1 MADIILRQGQS
12 LPEGTLTRYQ
22 DQGDGTHALVVATGA
37 VAGGSDVTDR
47 ADRLLGRTT
56 NYDVTVNGT
65 LGVLNAVVTLLGVQA
80 LGSAGVA
87 ISGVWVG
94 TILAEGQLGDGVWNT
109 IPLVDATLGNAGLST
124 TANGNFIIGV
134 AGYLNVRLRMNVY
147 TSGVATVYI
156 EGTRAVAGVFL
167 TRSIPF
173 GLNPIGS
180 ILVTDQIPGVGATNL
195 GKAEDAAHA
204 SGSTGVMLLCVRND
218 ARVSLSANGTY
229 GPPSVDQEARMLVI
243 ATGNKLTIT
252 QTPTITAGAYTSGD
266 ALGGLL
272 TFAGAA
278 ALAGG
283 RGTITKVVIVDDAN
297 KLQPIDLVLFN
308 QTFTATGDNDVFA
321 PSDADMQNN
330 IGHIPIAAT
339 DYASFSANA
348 EATKRNVGFDYTLA
362 GTSLFGQMVIRDV
375 GGYAAVD
382 DLTIKITVILD

>member
-87 ISGVWVG
+87 ISGTWVG

-109 IPLVDATLGNAGLST
+109 IPMVVATTGQDGLST

-134 AGYLNVRLRMNVY
+134 AGYVNVRLRMNVY

-156 EGTRAVAGVFL
+156 EGTRAVNGVFL
-167 TRSIPF
+167 TRGIPG
-173 GLNPIGS
+173 GLNTIGNV
-180 ILVTDQIPGVGATNL
+180 LVTSQIPGVGATNL
-195 GKAEDAAHA
+195 GKAEGAAHTT
-204 SGSTGVMLLCVRND
+204 GDVGVMTMGVRND
-218 ARVSLSANGTY
+218 ARASLSPNGAY
-229 GPPSVDQEARMLVI
+229 GPPSIDQEARMLVV
-243 ATGNKLTIT
+243 ATGNKLNIFIT
-252 QTPTITAGAYTSGD
+252 PAITAGAYTSGD

-272 TFAGAA
+272 NFASAA
-278 ALAGG
+278 AVAGG
-283 RGTITKVVIVDDAN
+283 RGTITKVVIVDDDN

-308 QTFTATGDNDVFA
+308 QTFTATADNAPFA
-321 PSDADMQNN
+321 PSEADLENC
-330 IGHIPIAAT
+330 IGHISIAAT
-339 DYASFSANA
+339 DYASFNANA
-348 EATKRNVGFDYTLA
+348 VATKRNVGFDYTLT